1 MSKDSKSKM
10 IDLLSTMARLRDP
23 ETGCPWDLEQTYDS
37 LTSHTL
43 EETYE
48 VIDAVDR
55 KNMPDLKDELS
66 DLLLQVIFY
75 AQIASED
82 GHFDF
87 NDIAANLNDK
97 LIRRHP
103 HIFGDDTAGTPE
115 EVTKIWDNVK
125 KEEKANKPDDNND
138 GFTSVLEDVPLALPS
153 LLRIYE
159 LDKKAAKQGFD
170 WDDIEDYFPVIEEEL
185 AEIKQALADNEPK
198 EDLEME
204 VSDLLT
210 AAAVLA
216 RKLDINPERALQKGC
231 TKFTRRFQ
239 YIEKQAFKTNKLLT
253 DYTAEEMMIWWREAK
268 KLEKE
273 AA

>member
-1 MSKDSKSKM
+1 MSKKNMGK
-10 IDLLSTMARLRDP
+10 ITDLLATMARLRDP
-23 ETGCPWDLEQTYDS
+23 DNGCPWDVEQTYDS
-37 LTSHTL
+37 LTAYTL
-43 EETYE
+43 EEAYE

-55 KNMPDLKDELS
+55 KNMPDLKDELG

-75 AQIASED
+75 AQMASED

-87 NDIAANLNDK
+87 SDVATNLNDK

-103 HIFGDDTAGTPE
+103 HVFGNKSADTSDDVVG
-115 EVTKIWDNVK
+115 IWDSVK
-125 KEEKANKPDDNND
+125 KAEKENKTDDKE
-138 GFTSVLEDVPLALPS
+138 GFKSILDDVSLTQPS
-153 LLRIYE
+153 LMRIYE

-170 WDDIEDYFPVIEEEL
+170 WDNLEGYFAVISEEMD
-185 AEIKQALADNEPK
+185 EIRQSIADNESK

-210 AAAVLA
+210 ATAVLA

-231 TKFTRRFQ
+231 TKFTKRFQ
-239 YIEKQAFKTNKLLT
+239 YIEKQAFKAGKSLT
-253 DYTAEEMMIWWREAK
+253 DYDVDQMMEWWREY
-268 KLEKE
+268 KLIEKN